1 MEKGALN
8 FHIVKQMH
16 YLCTM
21 KVHVIKL
28 KTIHDYINE
37 NKNSSQ
43 YFKIWVRLIS
53 NADWEKPQDIVITFG
68 SADILGKGSERVVFN
83 IGRNKYRMICTYYF
97 GLKNV
102 HLYINWIGS
111 HKEYDKICGE
121 NLQFKIDT
129 YK

>member
-1 MEKGALN
+1 
-8 FHIVKQMH
+8 
-16 YLCTM
+16 M

-102 HLYINWIGS
+102 LLYINWIGS